1 MEINN
6 LDSTS
11 QPKSNPLKKT
21 TTYLSLIFL
30 GAGIAFGSNAL
41 IEKQES
47 SALIPNSSA
56 QVEPIEAQKTAIPTR
71 ENSLVP
77 NNFVTKVVETVGDSV
92 VRIDASRQ
100 TGRFRTREGSGS
112 GFIVSEDGQIL
123 TNAHVIEGADT
134 VNVTLK
140 DGRTIEG
147 KVMGT
152 DPVTDVAVIKVEE
165 TNLPAAAL
173 GDSEQL
179 KPGEWAIAIGNP
191 LGLNNTV
198 TTGIISATGRSSSQV
213 GVADKRVDFVQTDA
227 AINPG
232 NSGGPLLNQNGEV
245 IGINT
250 AIFRDAQGIGFAIP
264 INTAKDI
271 ADQLVAKGKVEHP
284 YLGIRMVDL
293 NPEVKASINNNPQ
306 NGFRVKAQEG
316 VIITGVVPNS
326 PAEEAGLKTGDVL
339 QSINEEKIIDSQG
352 VQNIVEKTP
361 VGEKVSLELDRQGQ
375 TVELNLQVGVL
386 PPKLR

>member
-1 MEINN
+1 MQINN
-6 LDSTS
+6 LDSS
-11 QPKSNPLKKT
+11 SPQKSNPLKKT
-21 TTYLSLIFL
+21 VTYLSLVLL

-41 IEKQES
+41 VEQKEL
-47 SALIPNSSA
+47 SALVPDSSTQLQEKKVAAPPINSSL
-56 QVEPIEAQKTAIPTR
+56 I
-71 ENSLVP
+71 P
-77 NNFVTKVVETVGDSV
+77 NNFVTEVVDTVGDSV

-100 TGRFRTREGSGS
+100 TGRFRMSEGTGS
-112 GFIVSEDGQIL
+112 GFIISKDGQIL
-123 TNAHVIEGADT
+123 TNAHVVDGIDT
-134 VNVTLK
+134 VTVTLK

-147 KVMGT
+147 TVMGS

-165 TNLPAAAL
+165 KNLPAAAL
-173 GDSEQL
+173 GDSDQL

-284 YLGIRMVDL
+284 YLGIQMVDL
-293 NPEVKASINNNPQ
+293 NPEIKENINSNPQ
-306 NGFRVKAQEG
+306 NGFRVEAQEG
-316 VIITGVVPNS
+316 VIIAGIVPNS
-326 PAEEAGLKTGDVL
+326 PAAQAGLQTGDVL
-339 QSINEEKIIDSQG
+339 QSINEDQVIDSQT
-352 VQNIVEKTP
+352 VQNIVNKVP
-361 VGEKVSLELDRQGQ
+361 VGEKVSLKLDRQGKA
-375 TVELNLQVGVL
+375 VELNLKVGVL
-386 PPKLR
+386 PPNLK

>member
-6 LDSTS
+6 LDSS
-11 QPKSNPLKKT
+11 SPQKNNPLQKT
-21 TTYLSLIFL
+21 VTYLSLVLL
-30 GAGIAFGSNAL
+30 GAGIAFGSDAL
-41 IEKQES
+41 IERKEL
-47 SALIPNSSA
+47 SALVPDSSA
-56 QVEPIEAQKTAIPTR
+56 QLQEKKVTTR
-71 ENSLVP
+71 SIDSSLIP
-77 NNFVTKVVETVGDSV
+77 NNFVTEVVDTVGDSV

-100 TGRFRTREGSGS
+100 TGRFRMSEGTGS
-112 GFIVSEDGQIL
+112 GFVVREDGQIL
-123 TNAHVIEGADT
+123 TNAHVVDGVDT
-134 VNVTLK
+134 VTVTLK
-140 DGRTIEG
+140 DGRTMEG
-147 KVMGT
+147 KVMGS

-165 TNLPAAAL
+165 ENLPAAAL
-173 GDSEQL
+173 GDSDQL

-232 NSGGPLLNQNGEV
+232 NSGGPLLNQKGEV

-271 ADQLVAKGKVEHP
+271 ADQLVAKGKVEHS
-284 YLGIRMVDL
+284 YLGIQMVDL
-293 NPEVKASINNNPQ
+293 NPEIKESINNNPQ
-306 NGFRVKAQEG
+306 NGFRVEAQEG
-316 VIITGVVPNS
+316 VIIAGIVPNS
-326 PAEEAGLKTGDVL
+326 PAAKAGLQTGDVL
-339 QSINEEKIIDSQG
+339 QSINEDQVIDSQT
-352 VQNIVEKTP
+352 VQNIVNKVP

-375 TVELNLQVGVL
+375 KVKLNLKVGVL
-386 PPKLR
+386 PPNLK

>member
-21 TTYLSLIFL
+21 ATYLSLIFL

-56 QVEPIEAQKTAIPTR
+56 QVEPIEAQKTVIPTR

-77 NNFVTKVVETVGDSV
+77 NNFVTEVVETVGDSV

-100 TGRFRTREGSGS
+100 TGRFSMKEGSGS
-112 GFIVSEDGQIL
+112 GFIVSQDGQIL
-123 TNAHVIEGADT
+123 TNAHVIEGANT
-134 VNVTLK
+134 VTVTLK
-140 DGRTIEG
+140 DGRTVEG

-213 GVADKRVDFVQTDA
+213 GVSDKRVDFVQTDA

-250 AIFRDAQGIGFAIP
+250 AIFRNAQGIGFAIP
-264 INTAKDI
+264 INTAKNI
-271 ADQLVAKGKVEHP
+271 AEQLVAKGKVEHP

-306 NGFRVKAQEG
+306 NGFRVEAQEG
-316 VIITGVVPNS
+316 VIIAGVVPNS
-326 PAEEAGLKTGDVL
+326 PAEEAGLKAGDVL
-339 QSINEEKIIDSQG
+339 QGINEEKIIDSQG

-361 VGEKVSLELDRQGQ
+361 VGEKVSLELDRQGK